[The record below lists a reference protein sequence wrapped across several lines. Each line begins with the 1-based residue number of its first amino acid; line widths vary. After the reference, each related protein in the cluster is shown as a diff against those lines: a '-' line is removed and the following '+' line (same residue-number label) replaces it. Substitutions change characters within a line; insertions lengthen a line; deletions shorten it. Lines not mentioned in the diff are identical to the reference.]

1 MISFLRGQ
9 LIYSSLIYVVIDV
22 NGVGYKVN
30 TPASVYYDLPLLGE
44 EIKLH
49 TYLHVRED
57 IMQLYGFLNLMDLDL
72 FELLINVSGIGPK
85 AGLSILSSIKPDKFK
100 SAIHTEDLVTL
111 TKIPGIGKKTAQ
123 RMVLELK
130 DKLTLDPTEET
141 TADNYSSSESE
152 NVQIALEALL
162 ALGYHR
168 TEAKKAVDGVIGKQA
183 NSTVEI
189 LIKESLKLLAK
200 G

>member
-1 MISFLRGQ
+1 VISFLRGQ
-9 LIYSSLIYVVIDV
+9 LIYSSLNYLVMDV
-22 NGVGYKVN
+22 NGVGYKAH
-30 TPASVYYDLPLLGE
+30 TPASVYYDLPKLGE
-44 EIKLH
+44 EIKIH

-57 IMQLYGFLNLMDLDL
+57 IMQLYGFLNSNDLEL

-100 SAIHTEDLVTL
+100 AAINAEDLIIL

-130 DKLTLDPTEET
+130 DKLTLDPAQET
-141 TADNYSSSESE
+141 TTDNYFSLESE
-152 NVQIALEALL
+152 TIQNALEALL

-168 TEAKKAVDGVIGKQA
+168 TEAKRAIDGVTGKQA